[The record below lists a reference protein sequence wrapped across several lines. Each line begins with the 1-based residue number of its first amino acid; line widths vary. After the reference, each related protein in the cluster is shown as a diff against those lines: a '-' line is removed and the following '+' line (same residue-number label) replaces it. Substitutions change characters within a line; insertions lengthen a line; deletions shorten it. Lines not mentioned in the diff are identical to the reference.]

1 MKRHALLTLNSSTVT
16 CKKYEFSANI
26 SQTTGDTDTLFRPII
41 AQMQLYILPRDEASR
56 FTDFS
61 FINHDVHKIS
71 IHSQY
76 LSNHW
81 RYRHVIW
88 GNFRLD
94 AALYLAQRWSF
105 TVHWLWFYQPW
116 HAKSINSRPISRK
129 RLKIQIRNLGQ
140 IFTRCSFISHQDIK
154 LHASL
159 TFALSTVMCKWN
171 RYISQTT
178 WDADT

>member
-1 MKRHALLTLNSSTVT
+1 MKRHASLTLNSSTVT

-26 SQTTGDTDTLFRPII
+26 SQTTGDTDTWFRPII

-61 FINHDVHKIS
+61 FINRDVHKIS

-88 GNFRLD
+88 ANFRLD

-105 TVHWLWFYQPW
+105 TVHWLWFYQPKKVQK
-116 HAKSINSRPISRK
+116 HIFKSFKIFFGDILFADPKKFSAKSCLL
-129 RLKIQIRNLGQ
+129 LKG
-140 IFTRCSFISHQDIK
+140 SH
-154 LHASL
+154 L
-159 TFALSTVMCKWN
+159 WN
-171 RYISQTT
+171 KSHGEHHFLNG
-178 WDADT
+178 